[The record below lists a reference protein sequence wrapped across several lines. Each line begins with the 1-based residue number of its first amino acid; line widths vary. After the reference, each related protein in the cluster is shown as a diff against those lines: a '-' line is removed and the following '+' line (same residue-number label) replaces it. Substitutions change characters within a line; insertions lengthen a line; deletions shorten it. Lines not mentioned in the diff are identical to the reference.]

1 MLLKVGVHP
10 AHLAANQAIVRTL
23 AIVKTIVVG
32 KNVSYMNLHDIVSM
46 RYAIH
51 GHGMLQKC
59 IGLLR
64 FKVLLPLDIN
74 SHVVYC

>member
-1 MLLKVGVHP
+1 MGVPP
-10 AHLAANQAIVRTL
+10 AHLAANQTIVRKL

-32 KNVSYMNLHDIVSM
+32 INVSYMNLHHVVSM
-46 RYAIH
+46 QYAIH

-64 FKVLLPLDIN
+64 FKVLLTFDI
-74 SHVVYC
+74 VI